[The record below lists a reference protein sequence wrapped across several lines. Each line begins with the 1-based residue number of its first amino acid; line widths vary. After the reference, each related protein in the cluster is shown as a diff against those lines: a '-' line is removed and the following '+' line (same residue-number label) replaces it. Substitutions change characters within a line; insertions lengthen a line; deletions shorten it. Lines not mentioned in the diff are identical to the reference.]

1 MKYRSRDELVSKIR
15 SNYTLFIREF
25 KDIDEEFKDTKVET
39 VLRSPT
45 EILAYQLGWINLLI
59 SWDKR
64 ERLGETVKTPHA
76 DYEWDQLGLLYQTF
90 FQEYSHLSLTELTSQ
105 LDELV
110 DTLIIWIGTLTDE
123 ELFKQGTLKWTGDKY
138 KWPVSRFIHMNSVA
152 PFKSFKEMICKWKK
166 SRRIALNKELELEIV
181 DNKD

>member
-15 SNYTLFIREF
+15 SNYNLFIIEF
-25 KDIDEEFKDTKVET
+25 KDIDEELKDYKVDG
-39 VLRSPT
+39 VLRSPS

-59 SWDKR
+59 SWDKQ
-64 ERLGETVKTPHA
+64 ERAGELVKTPHS

-90 FQEYSHLSLTELTSQ
+90 FQRYSALSLNELISQ

-110 DTLIIWIGTLTDE
+110 DNFILWIGTLTDP

-138 KWPVSRFIHMNSVA
+138 KWPVVRFIHMNSVA
-152 PFKSFKEMICKWKK
+152 PFKSFREMICKWKK
-166 SRRIALNKELELEIV
+166 SRKGAFNNKLEII
-181 DNKD
+181 DSKA